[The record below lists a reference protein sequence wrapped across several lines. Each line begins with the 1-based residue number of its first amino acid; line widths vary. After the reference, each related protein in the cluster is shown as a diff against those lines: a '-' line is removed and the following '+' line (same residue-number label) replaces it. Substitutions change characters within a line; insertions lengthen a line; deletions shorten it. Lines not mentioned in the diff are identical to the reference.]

1 MFARGGFALVDFGF
15 GPPDAAGE
23 FKIFAE
29 ISDGLFQ
36 HRFGAAFAALLGDA
50 RVVAGAVQAHAQV
63 GAAFHADFAATGLAG
78 NRPGF
83 AAMVTMSRHLNL
95 RLAIY
100 DLRLRAEKQHLRIS

>member
-1 MFARGGFALVDFGF
+1 
-15 GPPDAAGE
+15 
-23 FKIFAE
+23 
-29 ISDGLFQ
+29 
-36 HRFGAAFAALLGDA
+36 LLGDA

>member
-50 RVVAGAVQAHAQV
+50 RVIEAAIETDAEV
-63 GAAFHADFAATGLAG
+63 GAALHAHFAA
-78 NRPGF
+78 PGQAANHPRF
-83 AAMVTMSRHLNL
+83 AALMTVSGHAT
-95 RLAIY
+95 Y
-100 DLRLRAEKQHLRIS
+100 